1 MAYQEDT
8 ALYVYNEVSI
18 YLPTWYWHKHRKTWP
33 DLHVL
38 HKNRKRRG
46 KHLNKFF
53 LLFSQFYKKSLY
65 RPISFQSVESL
76 TGSPRRATGEVNRN
90 AIQTTTKNL
99 EVWESEKIQRCV
111 ERWTGSPRRAT
122 GEVNQDILVDKMVKN
137 SFIDE
142 HYQDRQQR
150 KAKTFK

>member
-1 MAYQEDT
+1 MCIMRSLFTCQRDIGINTEKPDLTYMFCTKTE
-8 ALYVYNEVSI
+8 NEEENTSI
-18 YLPTWYWHKHRKTWP
+18 SSFYCFPNSIRKVCIAQSLFSLLKVWPGVPGELLGKWIDMQDRQQQKTW
-33 DLHVL
+33 
-38 HKNRKRRG
+38 
-46 KHLNKFF
+46 
-53 LLFSQFYKKSLY
+53 
-65 RPISFQSVESL
+65 I
-76 TGSPRRATGEVNRN
+76 
-90 AIQTTTKNL
+90 
-99 EVWESEKIQRCV
+99 WESEKIQRCV